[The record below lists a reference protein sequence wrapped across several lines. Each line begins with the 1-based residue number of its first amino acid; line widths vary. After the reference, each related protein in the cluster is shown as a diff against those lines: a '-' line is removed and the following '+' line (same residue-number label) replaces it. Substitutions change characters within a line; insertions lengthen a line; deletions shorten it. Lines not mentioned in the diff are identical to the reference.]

1 MILAAGIDRKTMLAQ
16 TGRQA
21 VATVGKPHAYNKLK
35 KEK

>member
-1 MILAAGIDRKTMLAQ
+1 MTLAADIDGETMLAQ

-21 VATVGKPHAYNKLK
+21 VATVGKPHAYNLK